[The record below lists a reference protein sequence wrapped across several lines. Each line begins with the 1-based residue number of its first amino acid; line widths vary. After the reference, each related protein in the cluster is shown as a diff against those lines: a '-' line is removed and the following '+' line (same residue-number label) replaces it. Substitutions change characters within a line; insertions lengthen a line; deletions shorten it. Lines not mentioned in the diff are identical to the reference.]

1 MIQDAQT
8 NFLYLADSLNQKKY
22 LLFLERFEN
31 VLRENS
37 IHYEFLK
44 GTRDIWAVDYMPVQ
58 LQKDKFFQFKYDPD
72 YLKYKKYEN
81 TKSDGNTISESI
93 DIKSSKSDIVLDGGN
108 VVRSTNKVIMTDK
121 VFTENPNILEKQL
134 ILDLKN
140 LFEVDK
146 IVFIPVEKSDFIGHA
161 DGMVRFI
168 NEDKVFINRY
178 SVKDRKFDRALK
190 DCLCNAEL
198 DWVEIPYN
206 PCKNE
211 TDLSAKGIYINYLQM
226 KDLIIMPIFG
236 LIEDDE
242 AFAIVKEN
250 FKDHTIIS
258 VNCNEI
264 AEEGGVLNCISW
276 NIYKGQD

>member
-81 TKSDGNTISESI
+81 TKSDGNAICESI

-108 VVRSTNKVIMTDK
+108 VVRSANKVIMTNK
-121 VFTENPNILEKQL
+121 VFSENPYIPEKQL
-134 ILDLKN
+134 ILNLKS
-140 LFEVDK
+140 LFDVDK

-168 NEDKVFINRY
+168 NEDKVFINKY
-178 SVKDRKFDRALK
+178 SDKDRKFERVLK
-190 DCLCNAEL
+190 DCLYNADL
-198 DWVEIPYN
+198 DWVEMPYN
-206 PCKNE
+206 PYKND
-211 TDLSAKGIYINYLQM
+211 TNLSAKGIYINYLQM
-226 KDLIIMPIFG
+226 KDVIILPTFG
-236 LIEDDE
+236 LPEDDE
-242 AFAIVKEN
+242 ALGIVKEY
-250 FKDHTIIS
+250 FKDYTISTI
-258 VNCNEI
+258 NCEEI
-264 AEEGGVLNCISW
+264 AAEGGVLNCISW
-276 NIYKGQD
+276 DIFKN